1 MLMVFAAAV
10 AAASAAAGLQPLPVH
25 VGGRVIAAPDG
36 SLLFGWPGVYLESR
50 FRGPAVRARFDTGDD
65 FLRLLVDGKEVMR
78 FDGSGSVDRTFAGL
92 GPGEHLVRLE
102 KLTESPVGGPRFV
115 GFYPMTGS
123 VPERAPTRV
132 HEIEFIGDS
141 YTVGYGN
148 TAASRQ
154 CTDREIHDRT
164 DTTKAFG
171 PLLARTF
178 DADYRII
185 AYSGRG
191 VVRNYGGAVPGES
204 MVSLYPRAKPDDA
217 KDLARPDPAW
227 RPQVIVINLGTN
239 DFSTKL
245 NPGEKWASDAA
256 LHADYRK
263 TYVDFVLRLHASQPQ
278 ARFVLM
284 GSDMF
289 FADVGQVAV
298 AVNARAPGLATPVKF
313 GGLELTACNWHP
325 SVRDD
330 RTLAASLAPVVK
342 QVSGWK

>member
-1 MLMVFAAAV
+1 MFMVSAAAL
-10 AAASAAAGLQPLPVH
+10 AAAAAGLQPLPVH
-25 VGGRVIAAPDG
+25 VGGRVIAEQDG
-36 SLLFGWPGVYLESR
+36 SLIFGWPGVYLEGR
-50 FRGPAVRARFDTGDD
+50 LRGPTVRVKFEVGDD
-65 FLRLLVDGKEVMR
+65 FLRLVVDGKEVMR
-78 FDGSGSVDRTFAGL
+78 FDQPGSVDRTFEGL

-102 KLTESPVGGPRFV
+102 KLTESPVGGSRFK
-115 GFYPMTGS
+115 GFYAAAGS
-123 VPERAPTRV
+123 IPEKAPARPR
-132 HEIEFIGDS
+132 EIEFIGDS

-148 TAASRQ
+148 TSASRQ
-154 CTDREIHDRT
+154 CTDREVHDRT

-171 PLLARTF
+171 PVLARAL

-217 KDLARPDPAW
+217 KDPARPDPGW
-227 RPQVIVINLGTN
+227 KPQVIVINLGTN
-239 DFSTKL
+239 DFSNKL
-245 NPGEKWASDAA
+245 NAGEKWASDSA

-263 TYVDFVLRLHASQPQ
+263 TYAAFVDRLHAAQPQ

-284 GSDMF
+284 GSDLF
-289 FADVGQVAV
+289 FADVRQVA
-298 AVNARAPGLATPVKF
+298 AEVNAHTAGLVTTMKF

-330 RTLAASLAPVVK
+330 RTLADQLAPVVK
-342 QVSGWK
+342 QAAGWK